1 MVKKSTKR
9 KRSTSSGGSKPK
21 KQRFSQAKNVGAITK
36 KNAVEWKNIDVGT
49 AVTTVGGGSEWSIL
63 TFLNPVPQGTNSS
76 QRIGR
81 KLAMNRLHF
90 RWVKSQTVPA
100 AATDVGQYYPI
111 RLLLVYD
118 RSPQGAL
125 PLITDI
131 LSNAGFESH
140 VNLDNSDRF
149 IILRDMIVQ
158 EEQQFSAQLHSGKI
172 SLKFPQGLLCQ
183 WDNVAGGTIADI
195 TAGAI
200 YFAYA
205 MTGLPGATKAI
216 SVAFNSRIRYSDA

>member
-21 KQRFSQAKNVGAITK
+21 KQRFSQAKNVGAVTK

-49 AVTTVGGGSEWSIL
+49 APTNTFGSDWSIL

-90 RWVKSQTVPA
+90 RWAKSQVAPA
-100 AATDVGQYYPI
+100 TATSVGVIYPI

-118 RSPQGAL
+118 RSPTGAL
-125 PLITDI
+125 PGITDI
-131 LSNAGFESH
+131 LSNGGFESH

-158 EEQQFSAQLHSGKI
+158 EEQQHQSMYQSGKI
-172 SLKFPQGLLCQ
+172 SLKFPEGLLCQ

-200 YFAYA
+200 YFAWA
-205 MTGLPGATKAI
+205 ATGIPAAGQVT
-216 SVAFNSRIRYSDA
+216 VAFNSRIRYSDA